1 MAVSG
6 ASHGLV
12 PVALFSKMTDT
23 CHDRRSTNK
32 AVSNHRVARIMPKML
47 GRLRTANTLQI
58 SHRRASAVF
67 FIGKSTLRCS
77 LEQGEFLLQRRLT
90 CFGQYTQQM
99 LEQDMEPAR
108 HLHAAGAVMANFRDG
123 QADKI
128 DPVWRPVAQAQPAM
142 GVERLA
148 GIEAALA
155 DVHQEPVNLI

>member
-6 ASHGLV
+6 VCHGFV
-12 PVALFSKMTDT
+12 PAALFSEMTDT
-23 CHDRRSTNK
+23 CQGRRSTNK
-32 AVSNHRVARIMPKML
+32 AVSNRSVAGIMPKML
-47 GRLRTANTLQI
+47 GRLRTADALQV
-58 SHRRASAVF
+58 SHRSASAIF
-67 FIGKSTLRCS
+67 FIGKSTLRCPP
-77 LEQGEFLLQRRLT
+77 EQGEFLLQRRLT
-90 CFGQYTQQM
+90 RFGQHTQQM

-148 GIEAALA
+148 G
-155 DVHQEPVNLI
+155 